1 MTKKMHYQIIFFITF
16 LHFVYSSNITIN
28 KDVETFLLDYQNEHS
43 LNFENEAQC
52 DRIVMIHSINCKIG
66 LSMNLDS
73 SSIILSQ
80 NNDDNFALKINNEN
94 SKELLI
100 NISPLKYIKNEEDL
114 EKYKF
119 KKCPIVI
126 TNICSEFDYSINLN
140 DTANIYFD
148 NNFKEV
154 NLSYIVNE
162 PDLDSPIALSLT
174 FNLKSDFEVKI
185 LSENGNFSENI
196 SNSTNIFFEKDFRQN
211 KNFTINI
218 KYIDNENQVFMNIK
232 IIKNTSIS
240 ILEQN
245 NLNYGFITSDIE
257 YQYYYMEVSKGQE
270 GEIMLHNKRNKG
282 ILIGKLFDKDDKIDI
297 NDINIYPKYEND
309 SNLLFGFNQHNLK
322 LNFSYND
329 TKICN
334 NSCYMLI
341 SYFKEIP
348 EGTIERIGYE
358 YTILTRVWDYLEYN
372 PQIINIP
379 FNEYILGSFEYGS
392 ITHHYYSIFIPNDT
406 EKIVIQ
412 LEGNYL
418 VLFIGEGNMKLNT
431 IKNLKNVKKIDILN
445 NQNVFEITN
454 KDLNFDFRNKYIS
467 LAIRSKDYF
476 EDIFSFY
483 YFRIFYLKQNDILY
497 YPIDSNLGNLCL
509 PEKESESDKYYY
521 CNFILKNNYNDF
533 SSNFSIA
540 GANHIEFFLIN
551 YSKVYKNNTM
561 TDLKYVEF
569 KYTYDKGG
577 KENDVSHFLF
587 KFRFDNNKI
596 KNIISAFCDKFT
608 NIFPQIYSSQMYYLY
623 NSTKVFNFSL
633 VHDYTFLYKFIG
645 GWQGSMDLN
654 FQKFREI
661 VTSRN
666 FRGKPIALQISPETK
681 NMTFWVNKRNLIKDY
696 IFYIKLNYN
705 MRNKGAEE
713 IISGETRSEIIRNG
727 YFPIYYYLNLNK
739 KTEVNVDINIRLNSY
754 DVSNLSNDFEIK
766 GYILNQDS
774 ITRKIRGENILL
786 TEEDAINGLYFPSYK
801 MGLLQINKKT
811 INEDYILISILHK
824 GMSLINDTYFLVETI
839 TNEHLDDIY
848 FMPINQYILDS
859 FDINETSSRKEN
871 KYYLDFNDKYNS
883 NTGKNNSILIEFSP
897 NYNDLELTFEG
908 NLTIKKNN
916 VNGFQKYRILDS
928 PSGNIYFNI
937 TNNNNINNASYMIR
951 YYYSEENLEDIY
963 IVDLNYEKKVLSSD
977 DNNINISL
985 RFKSIDV
992 QVNGSSLDPKKS
1004 RIYFDI
1010 NADLF
1015 PKQNL
1020 KGEILNTSSIIYK
1033 EPLYSAETSYEFGSK
1048 NNYNF
1053 TFTNISRKDNFVYEV
1068 RLKINSVI
1076 EDNIFDEEFLAYT
1089 FELDLTDIE
1098 KDDNKTNIWTI
1109 LIPIIVVILLAI
1121 ISLIFLFKYRKLRRD
1136 NTQLKEKVLSKG
1148 YTSGLVENVLTK
1160 EEKSRKDQDY
1170 ETTFM

>member
-1 MTKKMHYQIIFFITF
+1 MAKKMYYQIIFFITF

-52 DRIVMIHSINCKIG
+52 DRIVMIHSINCIIG

-282 ILIGKLFDKDDKIDI
+282 ILIGKLVDKDDKIDI

-467 LAIRSKDYF
+467 LSIRSKDYF

-509 PEKESESDKYYY
+509 PEKELESDKYYY

-713 IISGETRSEIIRNG
+713 IISGETRSEIISNG

-739 KTEVNVDINIRLNSY
+739 KTEVNVDINIY

-824 GMSLINDTYFLVETI
+824 GMPLINDTYFLVETI

-1048 NNYNF
+1048 NYYNF

-1121 ISLIFLFKYRKLRRD
+1121 ISLIFLFIYRKLKKD

>member
-52 DRIVMIHSINCKIG
+52 DRILMIHSINCKIG

-100 NISPLKYIKNEEDL
+100 NISPLKYIKNEKDL

-126 TNICSEFDYSINLN
+126 TNICSEVDYSINLN

-148 NNFKEV
+148 NNLKEV

-174 FNLKSDFEVKI
+174 FNLKSDFEIKI
-185 LSENGNFSENI
+185 LSENGTFSKNI
-196 SNSTNIFFEKDFRQN
+196 SNSTNIFFEKEFKQN
-211 KNFTINI
+211 KNFKINI
-218 KYIDNENQVFMNIK
+218 KHINDENQVFMNIK
-232 IIKNTSIS
+232 IIKYTSIS

-282 ILIGKLFDKDDKIDI
+282 ILIGKLVDKDDKIDI

-454 KDLNFDFRNKYIS
+454 KDLNFNFRNKYIS

-483 YFRIFYLKQNDILY
+483 YFRIFYLMQNDILY

-596 KNIISAFCDKFT
+596 KNIISAFCNKFT

-824 GMSLINDTYFLVETI
+824 GMSLINDTYF
-839 TNEHLDDIY
+839 
-848 FMPINQYILDS
+848 
-859 FDINETSSRKEN
+859 
-871 KYYLDFNDKYNS
+871 
-883 NTGKNNSILIEFSP
+883 
-897 NYNDLELTFEG
+897 
-908 NLTIKKNN
+908 
-916 VNGFQKYRILDS
+916 
-928 PSGNIYFNI
+928 
-937 TNNNNINNASYMIR
+937 
-951 YYYSEENLEDIY
+951 
-963 IVDLNYEKKVLSSD
+963 
-977 DNNINISL
+977 
-985 RFKSIDV
+985 
-992 QVNGSSLDPKKS
+992 
-1004 RIYFDI
+1004 
-1010 NADLF
+1010 
-1015 PKQNL
+1015 
-1020 KGEILNTSSIIYK
+1020 
-1033 EPLYSAETSYEFGSK
+1033 
-1048 NNYNF
+1048 
-1053 TFTNISRKDNFVYEV
+1053 
-1068 RLKINSVI
+1068 
-1076 EDNIFDEEFLAYT
+1076 
-1089 FELDLTDIE
+1089 
-1098 KDDNKTNIWTI
+1098 
-1109 LIPIIVVILLAI
+1109 
-1121 ISLIFLFKYRKLRRD
+1121 
-1136 NTQLKEKVLSKG
+1136 
-1148 YTSGLVENVLTK
+1148 
-1160 EEKSRKDQDY
+1160 
-1170 ETTFM
+1170 